1 MGRLLFVFLSLTW
14 KIICCLKIFS
24 VTDRALITSNMDGN
38 LMEPSCYNP
47 QGQLVGGGWQ
57 GMSIKDILEKVDL
70 FNFGSLG
77 DEENGKKKDKTNE
90 GPMTPDLKLVKPEPN
105 VSSAKSAFLGPKIW
119 KNSLHFHKM
128 GAGGAAG
135 SNGGSMDASG
145 TEFSVMNIDEFLNE
159 NNLDF
164 DHFPLRASEEEREQG
179 MEASTN
185 YRNMYR
191 NPSSVASGDGLMEIE
206 QPISPPVEV
215 VMPQSPS
222 RNEPCLKRK
231 ADFDASSPQLPSSN
245 IPQWNK
251 SKSDGPKGK
260 NDFLYVESKR
270 ARLEREREERRRR
283 EEVRCEFSA
292 EELALATIPGADF
305 DPARRQFSLEELKP
319 QPIIRKKRKSY
330 VSPDRKDEKYWEK
343 RGKNNVAARRSREAR
358 RLKENQISLRTAF
371 LEQQNSSLKSALNSM
386 TEKNEK
392 LSQERKALIEK
403 LKKYESVSPFL
414 DDQGSAVM

>member
-1 MGRLLFVFLSLTW
+1 ME
-14 KIICCLKIFS
+14 
-24 VTDRALITSNMDGN
+24 GN
-38 LMEPSCYNP
+38 LMDGTLGYPSGYTP
-47 QGQLVGGGWQ
+47 QGQPPGGWQ

-70 FNFGSLG
+70 FNFTSLG
-77 DEENGKKKDKTNE
+77 DEENAKRKEKANE
-90 GPMTPDLKLVKPEPN
+90 APMIPDLKLVKPEPN
-105 VSSAKSAFLGPKIW
+105 TSSNKSAFLGPKIW
-119 KNSLHFHKM
+119 KKPLHFRN
-128 GAGGAAG
+128 GAAG
-135 SNGGSMDASG
+135 GNGGPGMEGTG

-159 NNLDF
+159 NNFDF
-164 DHFPLRASEEEREQG
+164 DNFPRNVSEEDREHG
-179 MEASTN
+179 MPVPPNGGNS
-185 YRNMYR
+185 YR
-191 NPSSVASGDGLMEIE
+191 NPNSVSSEDGMMDTE
-206 QPISPPVEV
+206 QPISPPVQV

-222 RNEPCLKRK
+222 RNELCLKRK
-231 ADFDASSPQLPSSN
+231 ADFQPPQSQLTNLS
-245 IPQWNK
+245 QWNK
-251 SKSDGPKGK
+251 SRNEGPKEK

-270 ARLEREREERRRR
+270 ARLEREKEERRRR
-283 EEVRCEFSA
+283 EEVRVEFSA

-371 LEQQNSSLKSALNSM
+371 LEQQNSSLKSALTSM

-392 LSQERKALIEK
+392 LSQEKKALIEK